1 VLRPRPPDRPQ
12 EAMVAVAAILFDKDG
27 TLLDYWLTWL
37 PINREVALF
46 AAGGDAELARRL
58 LRAAGQDP
66 LTDRVAAGSALAAG
80 SADDIAAVFAAELG
94 GGAGDGLAQ
103 GIEAIFR
110 RGGARHG
117 RLVPAARATLLELRR
132 RGYRL
137 GVATNDSLGGLEASL
152 GPHDILSLFEFKVG
166 ADCGF
171 GAKPEPGMVLAFCA
185 ALAVSADAVAVV
197 GDAAH
202 DLMMGRAAGVGLT
215 VGVLGGTS
223 ERRDL
228 EPYADRIIDGIGGL
242 LQLADFAAIA

>member
-1 VLRPRPPDRPQ
+1 RGPAGVGAGPGP
-12 EAMVAVAAILFDKDG
+12 G
-27 TLLDYWLTWL
+27 
-37 PINREVALF
+37 
-46 AAGGDAELARRL
+46 AGGAVD
-58 LRAAGQDP
+58 
-66 LTDRVAAGSALAAG
+66 V
-80 SADDIAAVFAAELG
+80 AAVFAAERG

-171 GAKPEPGMVLAFCA
+171 GAKPEPGLAFA
-185 ALAVSADAVAVV
+185 
-197 GDAAH
+197 
-202 DLMMGRAAGVGLT
+202 
-215 VGVLGGTS
+215 
-223 ERRDL
+223 
-228 EPYADRIIDGIGGL
+228 
-242 LQLADFAAIA
+242 